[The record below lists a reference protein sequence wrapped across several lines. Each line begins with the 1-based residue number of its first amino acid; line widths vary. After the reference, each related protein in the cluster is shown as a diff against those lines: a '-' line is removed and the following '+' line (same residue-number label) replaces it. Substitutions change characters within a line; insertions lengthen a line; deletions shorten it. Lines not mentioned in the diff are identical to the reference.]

1 MTEMEKLAVAQM
13 YIERL
18 ANGINPL
25 TGQKIPD
32 TDIINN
38 VRIARCLFYVAD
50 VLRRVQVSSGGSSS
64 KSRMK
69 KCAFALGHEE
79 RKNFLYSETPIPISE
94 ITRRINALIDPE
106 IMKKLSYRD
115 IVEWL
120 IEIKLLVES
129 ANSAGKMVRR
139 PTHSGKT
146 SGISIEQRDGTNGIY
161 QVVLY
166 NKRAQMFILDNLDAI
181 IERNNAKNS
190 V

>member
-25 TGQKIPD
+25 TGQEVPD

-38 VRIARCLFYVAD
+38 VKIARCLFYVAD
-50 VLRRVQVSSGGSSS
+50 VLKQVQENGGGSPS
-64 KSRMK
+64 KSKIK
-69 KCAFALGHEE
+69 KCLFALGYE
-79 RKNFLYSETPIPISE
+79 RRKDFRYSETPISASE
-94 ITRRINALIDPE
+94 IARRINELIDSE
-106 IMKKLSYRD
+106 IMKKISYRD

-120 IEIKLLVES
+120 IEIELLVES
-129 ANSAGKMVRR
+129 TNEAGKIVRY
-139 PTHSGKT
+139 PTCNGKT
-146 SGISIEQRDGTNGIY
+146 IGISIEQRNGTNRIY

-166 NKRAQMFILDNLDAI
+166 NKEAQMFILDNLDAI
-181 IERNNAKNS
+181 IERSKAKNS